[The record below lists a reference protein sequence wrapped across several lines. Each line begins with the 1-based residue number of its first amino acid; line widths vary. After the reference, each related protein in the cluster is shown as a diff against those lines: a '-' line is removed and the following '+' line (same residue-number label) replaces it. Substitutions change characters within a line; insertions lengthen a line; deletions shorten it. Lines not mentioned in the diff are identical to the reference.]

1 MFRGNYPSRV
11 DDKGRIK
18 VPADFKRLIDERYSA
33 KFYITSLD
41 GQVAQVYPI
50 DEWERIEAKMAGL
63 SNLNPAKKRWLNKVN
78 YYGQEVEMDAQGRV
92 LLPQLLRESA
102 NLAGDVTVQGNLTYL
117 EVRNRAVSDALAKEE
132 FTAEDAKT
140 LEELGI

>member
-1 MFRGNYPSRV
+1 VFRGNYPSRV

-18 VPADFKRLIDERYSA
+18 VPADFKRTLDERYSA

-41 GQVAQVYPI
+41 GQVANIYPI

-63 SNLNPAKKRWLNKVN
+63 SNLNPAKKKWLNKVN
-78 YYGQEVEMDAQGRV
+78 YYGQEVEMDAQGRL
-92 LLPQLLRESA
+92 LLPQLLRQSA
-102 NLAGDVTVQGNLTYL
+102 NLSGDVTVQGNLTYL
-117 EVRNRAVSDALAKEE
+117 EVCNLAISDAKAKEE

>member
-1 MFRGNYPSRV
+1 V

-41 GQVAQVYPI
+41 GEVAQVYPL
-50 DEWERIEAKMAGL
+50 DEWERIEMKMAGL

-78 YYGQEVEMDAQGRV
+78 YYGQEVEMDAQGRL
-92 LLPQLLRESA
+92 LLPQILRESA

-117 EVRNRAVSDALAKEE
+117 EVRNRAVSEALAKEE